1 LNSVNA
7 IRINSP
13 LPAAVLWDMDGTIVD
28 SEPYWMRAETE
39 LVESFGGAWTHSDA
53 MLLVGSGLEG
63 SAVILQARGVD
74 LGGDDIVHRLTSR
87 VQELLSTHGAP
98 WRPGALELLAELKTA
113 GVPMALVTM
122 SQQRM
127 ARQIAELVGFTAFDT
142 IIAGDMVTHSKPH
155 PEAYL
160 TAAGLLGVDP
170 EHCIAV
176 EDSVPGIA
184 AAVASGAV
192 VVGVPHMVSLPESV
206 HYDLWPTLAGRTL
219 DGFTALYT
227 ARRGSL
233 GRAPALTDS
242 E

>member
-1 LNSVNA
+1 MTA

-39 LVESFGGAWTHSDA
+39 LVESFGGSWTHSDA

-63 SAVILQARGVD
+63 SAVILQGRGVD
-74 LGGDDIVHRLTSR
+74 LAGDAIVHRLTSR
-87 VQELLSTHGAP
+87 VQELLRTHGAP

-192 VVGVPHMVSLPESV
+192 VVGVPHMVSLPESA

-219 DGFTALYT
+219 AGFTSLYT
-227 ARRGSL
+227 ARRGSI
-233 GRAPALTDS
+233 GRRPALTDS

>member
-1 LNSVNA
+1 MNA

-39 LVESFGGAWTHSDA
+39 LVESFGGEWSRSDA

-63 SAVILQARGVD
+63 SAVILQSRGVD
-74 LGGDDIVHRLTSR
+74 LAGDAIVHRLTSR
-87 VQELLSTHGAP
+87 VQELLRTHGAP
-98 WRPGALELLAELKTA
+98 WRPGARELLAELKTA

-127 ARQIAELVGFTAFDT
+127 AHQIAELVGFTAFDT

-170 EHCIAV
+170 EQCIAV

-192 VVGVPHMVSLPESV
+192 VVGVPHMVSLPESA

-227 ARRGSL
+227 ARRGPI
-233 GRAPALTDS
+233 GRTPALTDS

>member
-1 LNSVNA
+1 M
-7 IRINSP
+7 NSP

-63 SAVILQARGVD
+63 SAVVLQERGVD
-74 LGGDDIVHRLTSR
+74 LAGDAIVHWLTSR
-87 VQELLSTHGAP
+87 VQELLRTHGAP

-170 EHCIAV
+170 GHCIAV

-192 VVGVPHMVSLPESV
+192 VVGVPHMVSLPESA
-206 HYDLWPTLAGRTL
+206 HYDLWPTLAGRTM

-227 ARRGSL
+227 ARRGPI
-233 GRAPALTDS
+233 GRAPAPTDS

>member
-1 LNSVNA
+1 MNA
-7 IRINSP
+7 IRINSS

-39 LVESFGGAWTHSDA
+39 LVESFGGVWSHSDA

-63 SAVILQARGVD
+63 SAVILQDRGVD
-74 LGGDDIVHRLTSR
+74 LAGDAIVHRLTSR
-87 VQELLSTHGAP
+87 VQELLRTCGAP
-98 WRPGALELLAELKTA
+98 WRPGALELLADLKTA

-142 IIAGDMVTHSKPH
+142 IIAGDMVTNSKPH

-176 EDSVPGIA
+176 EDSIPGIA

-192 VVGVPHMVSLPESV
+192 VVGVPHMVSLPESA
-206 HYDLWPTLAGRTL
+206 HYELWPTLAGRTL
-219 DGFTALYT
+219 HGFTSLYT

-233 GRAPALTDS
+233 GRKPAPTDPH
-242 E
+242 

>member
-1 LNSVNA
+1 MNA
-7 IRINSP
+7 IRVNLP

-39 LVESFGGAWTHSDA
+39 LVESFGGVWSHRDA

-63 SAVILQARGVD
+63 SAVILQDRGVD
-74 LGGDDIVHRLTSR
+74 LAGDAIVHRLTNR

-98 WRPGALELLAELKTA
+98 WRPGALELLAQFKTA

-127 ARQIAELVGFTAFDT
+127 ARQIADLVGFTAFDI
-142 IIAGDMVTHSKPH
+142 IIAGDMVTNSKPH

-192 VVGVPHMVSLPESV
+192 VIGVPHMVSLPESA

-227 ARRGSL
+227 ARRGSVES
-233 GRAPALTDS
+233 APALTDS